1 MTVEERAK
9 QMVQQAEAVK
19 AKIFD
24 ISGRHDYANYYEN
37 QKEQNLLLHS
47 VVADDDYAIVAA
59 HVDESLKRRIIE
71 GEYVDFSRLVPRDR
85 VSLEADKRLE
95 IVTKNGQTYFQP
107 IVEHEGIG
115 INNIYKWDQ
124 AFHIFRTIYTKAHA
138 H

>member
-85 VSLEADKRLE
+85 VSLEADKSWKLSQ
-95 IVTKNGQTYFQP
+95 KMA
-107 IVEHEGIG
+107 
-115 INNIYKWDQ
+115 K
-124 AFHIFRTIYTKAHA
+124 HIFNQ
-138 H
+138 